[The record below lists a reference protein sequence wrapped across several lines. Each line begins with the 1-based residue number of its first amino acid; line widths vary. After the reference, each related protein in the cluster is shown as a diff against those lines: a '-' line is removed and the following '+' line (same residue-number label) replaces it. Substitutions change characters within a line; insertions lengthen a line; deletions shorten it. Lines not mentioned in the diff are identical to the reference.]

1 MLKII
6 FYLFTFRISNN
17 YYKHFRL
24 YNLKDNDN
32 DIYKNI
38 NNDINNI
45 MNNSNNIMNNI
56 MNNISLS
63 DSIMNN
69 ISSYD
74 KDSFLI
80 KNNSLVKGYPKNLY
94 SGMDQS
100 KEHLN
105 YNPTNNTHYIDNLY
119 NNVLSEYNLT
129 EKIIRKNNINLYK
142 KNILDKLTSN
152 ISIINKL
159 NYVEDHNKHF
169 NDTITGCNM
178 YNGNLMKDWEFDF

>member
-6 FYLFTFRISNN
+6 LYLFTYKISNN
-17 YYKHFRL
+17 YYKYFRL
-24 YNLKDNDN
+24 HNLKSNDN
-32 DIYKNI
+32 DIYNNI
-38 NNDINNI
+38 NNDINN
-45 MNNSNNIMNNI
+45 SDSI

-63 DSIMNN
+63 DNIINN

-74 KDSFLI
+74 KDLFLI

-105 YNPTNNTHYIDNLY
+105 YNPINNTHYIDNLY

-142 KNILDKLTSN
+142 KNILDKLVSN
-152 ISIINKL
+152 ISIISKL
-159 NYVEDHNKHF
+159 NCIEDYNKYF
-169 NDTITGCNM
+169 NSTIVGCNM
-178 YNGNLMKDWEFDF
+178 YNGNLMQDWNFDF